1 MLELAAAL
9 GLEKSSVSG
18 PLDRAERRGLVQRT
32 ASAHDGR
39 AVAVRLTPAGQEI
52 ADRVQRRVAA
62 DLEFLVADLP
72 ARARVELRR
81 TATRILRSA
90 GTA

>member
-1 MLELAAAL
+1 MSRAAHQACVRDRTPGVLELAAAL

-18 PLDRAERRGLVQRT
+18 LLDRAERRGLVQRT

-62 DLEFLVADLP
+62 DL
-72 ARARVELRR
+72 
-81 TATRILRSA
+81 
-90 GTA
+90 